1 MVMGPSSRTFLRLK
15 QCASL
20 HATFI
25 LIVVVGSNNATLEL
39 RICAFEF
46 LTISVSYDVRT
57 TSWFLQRTLLSVMN
71 STTPLAFVKCNTV
84 HLPPI
89 MIPFYISAKD
99 HPTTFRFMSCF
110 TVLAFLSGD
119 GSINIAYSSLWKS
132 SPETWQWLG
141 KNAGLGCETSLL
153 GGDGE
158 EDTGAVEA

>member
-1 MVMGPSSRTFLRLK
+1 MYELLHGSFRELFCSS
-15 QCASL
+15 A
-20 HATFI
+20 
-25 LIVVVGSNNATLEL
+25 
-39 RICAFEF
+39 
-46 LTISVSYDVRT
+46 
-57 TSWFLQRTLLSVMN
+57 MN

-89 MIPFYISAKD
+89 MIPFYIFLRQRSSDDIPDTYVAIAALVL
-99 HPTTFRFMSCF
+99 TFRFMSCF